1 MAGAT
6 PISGGKWR
14 GFASGQGAEASRGA
28 AWVEQN
34 CQSRAS
40 AWLRFGWCCAFGLG
54 MVTAAAQGG
63 PRAQAE
69 RTYQTRQKQFEAQPK
84 NPEAAW
90 QLGRACFDLGEL
102 ATNSAERAEFA
113 EQGINACRQALAVG
127 SNSAPAH
134 YYTGL
139 NLGELAR
146 TRSIG
151 ALKLVSQMEHELTAA
166 RDLDEHFDFAG
177 PDRSL
182 GLLYRDA
189 PSLISIGSRSKARQH
204 LRRAIELAP
213 EYPENRLNL
222 IDSCFKWGDRND
234 ARRELTALE
243 AIWPK
248 ARQKLSGPEWAASW
262 EDWQGQL
269 EALKK
274 KMEEASKLESPR
286 H

>member
-1 MAGAT
+1 
-6 PISGGKWR
+6 
-14 GFASGQGAEASRGA
+14 
-28 AWVEQN
+28 
-34 CQSRAS
+34 
-40 AWLRFGWCCAFGLG
+40 

-69 RTYQTRQKQFEAQPK
+69 RVYQERQRQFEAQPK
-84 NPEAAW
+84 DPEPAW
-90 QLGRACFDLGEL
+90 QLGRACFDLAEL
-102 ATNSAERAEFA
+102 ATNTTERAQLAER
-113 EQGINACRQALAVG
+113 GINACRQALAAR

-134 YYTGL
+134 YYVAL

-146 TRSIG
+146 TKSIG
-151 ALKLVSQMEHELTAA
+151 ALKLVSQMERELTAA

-189 PSLISIGSRSKARQH
+189 PSLVSIGSRSKAKQH

-213 EYPENRLNL
+213 DYPENRLNL
-222 IDSCFKWGDRND
+222 IDSYFKWGDRND

-243 AIWPK
+243 ALWPK
-248 ARQKLSGPEWAASW
+248 ARQKLSGPEWASSW
-262 EDWQGQL
+262 EDWQSQL
-269 EALKK
+269 EVLKK